1 VEVVSRDSGRLDLEM
16 AVLHGLDTRAVAVVA
31 VGRGR

>member
-1 VEVVSRDSGRLDLEM
+1 VSRGNGRLGLEM
-16 AVLHGLDTRAVAVVA
+16 AVLHGLDTRAVVAAV